1 MASSHGKQNG
11 ASITNVAALAD
22 VSIATVSRVLSG
34 RRTKDDDIARR
45 VRKAAHELNYSANSA
60 ASALRSDVSNTI
72 ALSMPA
78 TSTLMAASVVTAI
91 SEAVSAAHMQ
101 LLVGIDGT
109 AAAQHRRIKEFCRHP
124 ADGIIVLPCPHA
136 GVSLTRGIA
145 TDTPII
151 QLLGSTNLLRHD
163 WISIDNGASIELA
176 VTHVVERGATSVA
189 YLSDAVGSS
198 DGAETLL
205 AFQSSLNML
214 RVRADSAWITI
225 DNGTVQRGFADT
237 MRMFGGGTTADV
249 PEAVICSSSDTAIGV
264 LIALGQLSISVPG
277 QVQVVS
283 LQDNEAAAS
292 SSPALTSM
300 RAPLQQM
307 AAESLRLIANARANG
322 SGTETGPRL
331 GRHVMFPRRV
341 IAREST
347 REGARESAGESA
359 DA

>member
-11 ASITNVAALAD
+11 TSITNVAALAD

-45 VRKAAHELNYSANSA
+45 VRKAARELNYSVNSA

-91 SEAVSAAHMQ
+91 SEAVSASHMQ

-136 GVSLTRGIA
+136 GVSLTRGIT

-163 WISIDNGASIELA
+163 WISIDNGASVELA
-176 VTHVVERGATSVA
+176 VTHVVERGAASVA
-189 YLSDAVGSS
+189 YLSDEVASS

-205 AFQSSLNML
+205 AFQSSLNL
-214 RVRADSAWITI
+214 LHVRADNEWITI
-225 DNGTVQRGFADT
+225 ADGTVQRGFSDT
-237 MRMFGGGTTADV
+237 MRMFAGRGADQT

-264 LIALGQLSISVPG
+264 LIALGQLSINVPG

-292 SSPALTSM
+292 SMPALTSM

-307 AAESLRLIANARANG
+307 AAESLRLIANAQANG
-322 SGTETGPRL
+322 SDTEMGARL
-331 GRHVMFPRRV
+331 GRHVMFPRLV
-341 IAREST
+341 IARQST
-347 REGARESAGESA
+347 RESN
-359 DA
+359 DD